1 MTGAELR
8 DAAASGVFAPVDL
21 HFADL
26 LVRRG
31 GLADPLA
38 ATAAALAAKAV
49 RLEHVC
55 AVLDDDGVAVLWRR
69 DEDDEAAPDPP
80 ASDALL
86 DALTRSEGVVEVV
99 EEGGDV
105 DERGELPLVMSG
117 SRCYLRR
124 YALLEQVVAARL
136 RSVTPLPLPDGADEA
151 VERLGATRDAHQR
164 DAVRRA
170 LTAPISVLAG
180 GPGTGKTT
188 AVALLLA
195 VATSLD
201 PPLRVGLAAPTGK
214 AAARLDAA
222 VRAAGEATAA
232 ATTLHRLLGVGR
244 DGIARR
250 HGRLDADVVV
260 VDEASMVSLPLLA
273 ETLRRARPDARVV
286 LVGDPDQLASIE
298 VGAVLSDVV
307 AAARDTR
314 SGVVVST
321 LEIPHRF
328 ADAAGVAALAGA
340 VRLGSATAVDAAVA
354 AHGSLGRLEPSSGRG
369 QVLAE
374 VVDHAA
380 ALVAAARRGDAD
392 AALELVASLGVLC
405 AHRRGDGSTE
415 WWRRAVERR
424 LTAIGALRP
433 RDLDYVGRP
442 VLVTRNDPLTGLQNG
457 MTGVVVAHEGGP
469 RLAFESGT
477 FPVAA
482 VAWAETAWA
491 LTIHKSQGSE
501 FGDVVVSLP
510 EPTSRL
516 LTRELV
522 YTAVTRAR
530 RAVTLLAPD
539 GSLEAALERRVTRA
553 SGLVQRLASCR
564 P

>member
-1 MTGAELR
+1 
-8 DAAASGVFAPVDL
+8 
-21 HFADL
+21 
-26 LVRRG
+26 
-31 GLADPLA
+31 
-38 ATAAALAAKAV
+38 
-49 RLEHVC
+49 
-55 AVLDDDGVAVLWRR
+55 
-69 DEDDEAAPDPP
+69 
-80 ASDALL
+80 
-86 DALTRSEGVVEVV
+86 
-99 EEGGDV
+99 
-105 DERGELPLVMSG
+105 
-117 SRCYLRR
+117 
-124 YALLEQVVAARL
+124 
-136 RSVTPLPLPDGADEA
+136 
-151 VERLGATRDAHQR
+151 
-164 DAVRRA
+164 
-170 LTAPISVLAG
+170 
-180 GPGTGKTT
+180 
-188 AVALLLA
+188 
-195 VATSLD
+195 
-201 PPLRVGLAAPTGK
+201 
-214 AAARLDAA
+214 
-222 VRAAGEATAA
+222 
-232 ATTLHRLLGVGR
+232 
-244 DGIARR
+244 
-250 HGRLDADVVV
+250 
-260 VDEASMVSLPLLA
+260 MVSLPLLA